1 MPNRYLNVHQ
11 KGDTVRLLTYNE
23 GLDETMK
30 RWQENKKNPGSHDK
44 KLITYIKYAHTY
56 LDKLCK
62 AIFEPLDDVEL
73 KKILDYAKKV
83 SVATMYTA
91 EAKKEYE
98 TLMKMDSIMPVDMD
112 DFYDIC
118 EQAVEVCNK
127 ACKKGAEEQG
137 KCHLR
142 EILMRHDVPVSDPR
156 GRRKG
161 SARISYEH

>member
-1 MPNRYLNVHQ
+1 MPNRYLNVHE
-11 KGDTVRLLTYNE
+11 KGDAVRLLAYNE
-23 GLDETMK
+23 GLLETLS

-62 AIFEPLDDVEL
+62 AIFEPLDDKEL
-73 KKILDYAKKV
+73 KKILNYAKKV
-83 SVATMYTA
+83 SVATMYSA

-98 TLMKMDSIMPVDMD
+98 TMMAMDSVMPVEMD

-127 ACKKGAEEQG
+127 ACRKGPEEQ
-137 KCHLR
+137 KECRLR
-142 EILMRHDVPVSDPR
+142 EILMRHDVAVADERAPEGKCPY
-156 GRRKG
+156 KL
-161 SARISYEH
+161 